1 MPNDADQAIKTGQIF
16 TTSAPSLRGLIE
28 SIKTGNLGLPDL
40 QRAFVWKNSQVRD
53 LFDSL
58 YKGFP
63 VGNLL
68 TWRTGADGTVTT
80 VGKVIGTKT
89 EKKAPQLAIV
99 DGQQRLTSAFA
110 VIEGREV
117 ERANH
122 SREVIKI
129 AFNPLTSEFK
139 VFDAAVKND
148 PAFIPDIS
156 TLLAVSANMFKAAE
170 VWVARLK
177 KAREVT
183 DEEIDRGQKAIQRLT
198 MIPSYLFTV
207 FEVPATVNPDVVSE
221 IFVRIN
227 SRGKKLNQAD
237 FLLTM
242 MSVYWDDGR
251 KELEEFCAQA
261 ARGQEAPANPY
272 ISPSPDQMLRV
283 TVGLGFSRAKLSAM
297 LAVLRGQRVSDTGA
311 NKVVDQTAINAQFA
325 IMAEAQEKVLDL
337 KHWTGFLKCLLT
349 AGYLDH
355 RTISSGIAIVA
366 TYLHWLIGRTKFGL
380 SETELRTPIATW
392 FFMASLTSRYSAGM
406 ESALE
411 RELRILDGI
420 KTKEAWQAMMAQE
433 CAAKLT
439 PDFWS
444 VTLPGK
450 LATTAGSGPA
460 MSAFYAAQNLLGARA
475 LYSDLTISHLLDPA
489 YSSTRAAL
497 ETHHIFPKAHLQ
509 ALGLPEQERN
519 QVANFTFAE
528 WLHNSKIGKKPPTE
542 YAPPMAKE
550 LPPAALAE
558 MHRLHALPPEWWKLA
573 YKDFLVKR
581 RELMAS
587 LIKDAYEKV
596 SGVKTATPAQVAVKA
611 PTAEELIAAGESE
624 IVEYKSTLR
633 KNLHTG
639 QNDEKMELMVLKSL
653 AGFLNARGGTLIVG
667 VEDNGSPVGLG
678 PDSFASEDSMA
689 LHLVNIVKQRMG
701 ADAMPFIHPDFEDLD
716 GERVFKLRCDPG
728 HRAIFVQEGK
738 EQRFYVRSGPATSEL
753 QGTQQHDYI
762 RARFP

>member
-1 MPNDADQAIKTGQIF
+1 
-16 TTSAPSLRGLIE
+16 
-28 SIKTGNLGLPDL
+28 
-40 QRAFVWKNSQVRD
+40 
-53 LFDSL
+53 
-58 YKGFP
+58 
-63 VGNLL
+63 L
-68 TWRTGADGTVTT
+68 TWRTGADGTVQS
-80 VGKVIGTKT
+80 VGKVIGTQT
-89 EKKAPQLAIV
+89 QKKAPQLAIV
-99 DGQQRLTSAFA
+99 DGQQRLTSSFA
-110 VIEGREV
+110 VVEGREI

-122 SREVIKI
+122 AREVIKI
-129 AFNPLTSEFK
+129 AFNPLTDEFK

-148 PAFIPDIS
+148 AAFIPDIS
-156 TLLAVSANMFKAAE
+156 VLMAVNANIIKAAGA
-170 VWVARLK
+170 WADRLT

-183 DEEIDRGQKAIQRLT
+183 EAEIDRGQKAIQRLA

-207 FEVPATVNPDVVSE
+207 FEVPAKVSPDVVSD

-227 SRGKKLNQAD
+227 SKGKKLNQAD

-251 KELEEFCAQA
+251 KELEEFCARA

-272 ISPSPDQMLRV
+272 ISPSPDQLLRV

-297 LAVLRGQRVSDTGA
+297 LAVLRGHAVSDAGPGSP
-311 NKVVDQTAINAQFA
+311 DQSAINAQFA

-337 KHWTGFLKCLLT
+337 KHWTGFLKCLLA
-349 AGYLDH
+349 AGYLDR

-380 SETELRTPIATW
+380 SETELRIPIAGW

-420 KTKEAWQAMMAQE
+420 KTKEAWQAMMAEE

-450 LATTAGSGPA
+450 LATTAGAGPA

-497 ETHHIFPKAHLQ
+497 ETHHIFPKAYLQ
-509 ALGLPEQERN
+509 AQGLHEQERN

-542 YAPPMAKE
+542 YAPPMAEK
-550 LPPAALAE
+550 LTGPALAE
-558 MHRLHALPPEWWKLA
+558 MHRLHALPTEWWKLA
-573 YKDFLVKR
+573 YKNFLVKR
-581 RELMAS
+581 RELMAGI
-587 LIKDAYEKV
+587 IKDAYEKV
-596 SGVKTATPAQVAVKA
+596 SGVKTAAPAQTAVKA

-653 AGFLNARGGTLIVG
+653 AGFMNARGGTLIVG
-667 VEDNGSPVGLG
+667 VEDSGAPVGLG
-678 PDSFASEDSMA
+678 PDSFASEDAMA
-689 LHLVNIVKQRMG
+689 LHLVNIVKSRMG

-716 GERVFKLRCDPG
+716 GHRIFKLRCDPG

-753 QGTQQHDYI
+753 QGTQQQNYI
-762 RARFP
+762 KSRFV